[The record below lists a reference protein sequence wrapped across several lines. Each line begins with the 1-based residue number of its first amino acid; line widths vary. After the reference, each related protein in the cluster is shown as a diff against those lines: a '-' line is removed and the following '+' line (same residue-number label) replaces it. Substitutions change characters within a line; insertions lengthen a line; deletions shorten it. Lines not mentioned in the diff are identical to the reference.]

1 MNVKQKLGAGL
12 GTVALA
18 IGAGSLAATAPAQAA
33 PTSAQFVPDFY
44 LLKDPLNI
52 LADYPGN
59 VTRNLCINVTGLDTE
74 LIDNETATEWYV
86 FHTGTCNG
94 SHAVIYS
101 NPGEDQTPPVGYG
114 GGSIHGIMRTSTIG

>member
-33 PTSAQFVPDFY
+33 PTSAQSVSYFY
-44 LLKDPLNI
+44 LVDDEGFYWPFAGDI
-52 LADYPGN
+52 
-59 VTRNLCINVTGLDTE
+59 TRNLCINVTGIDPI
-74 LIDNETATEWYV
+74 LIQNDTATEWYV